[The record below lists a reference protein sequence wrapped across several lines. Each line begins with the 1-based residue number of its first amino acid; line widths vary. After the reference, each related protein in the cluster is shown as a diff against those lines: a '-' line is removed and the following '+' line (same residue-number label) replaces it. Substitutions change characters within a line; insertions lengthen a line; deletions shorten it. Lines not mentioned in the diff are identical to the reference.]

1 MNLVYINSANGLSK
15 AALETVTYAKKLG
28 ADVTVIT
35 NGTASQDQLATL
47 GAYGASVVLQDPSVD
62 GQDPGQLVKML
73 AAAAQKVAAQT
84 IIFSHDLIGKAV
96 SPRLSV
102 RLNVS

>member
-28 ADVTVIT
+28 ADVTVVT

-47 GAYGASVVLQDPSVD
+47 GAYGASVMLQDPSVD
-62 GQDPGQLVKML
+62 GLVVGLLQPHLAQRKGLVPGKVRAHASLVL
-73 AAAAQKVAAQT
+73 CCT
-84 IIFSHDLIGKAV
+84 HCC
-96 SPRLSV
+96 
-102 RLNVS
+102 